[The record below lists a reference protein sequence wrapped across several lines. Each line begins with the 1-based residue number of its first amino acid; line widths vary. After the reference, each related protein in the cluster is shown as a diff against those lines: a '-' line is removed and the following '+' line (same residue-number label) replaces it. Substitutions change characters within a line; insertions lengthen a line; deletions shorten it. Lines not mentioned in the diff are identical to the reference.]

1 MKGSRFKQTAQVQ
14 GYPPKR
20 YQEDQ
25 NLPFARGGN
34 QLDRKRA
41 RRRS

>member
-1 MKGSRFKQTAQVQ
+1 MKGPGFKQTVHVQVD
-14 GYPPKR
+14 PPKR

-25 NLPFARGGN
+25 NLPFTRGGN